1 MADPL
6 KHGFRRATA
15 TAALLVASTSL
26 AHGAAFGGAPGATLA
41 GSVARWLPGATAMG
55 AAPAGRS
62 VPIVVHMA
70 LRNPADLAAEAMA
83 VATPGSASYGQFLTP
98 AAFAARFAPASSD
111 VSAVA
116 AMLKNAG
123 MSSITIGPLG
133 AYVSATAT
141 VGQLRTTFDVT
152 QTMFRYAG
160 RTLRANTEAPTI
172 PAALAG
178 KILYV
183 EGLDDTT
190 LLKQPQHRSVTQG
203 PLVAPATAGAGAGA
217 TPAAILPPP
226 VANYTPSPYC
236 STYFGDNNAKLSTQP
251 LPYARTL
258 PWLNCGY
265 TPQQIQSAYGLNPLQ
280 VGLDGRGVTVAIID
294 AYASPTLEQDGN
306 LYAARH
312 NLPPLTGSNFSEV
325 IPAGI
330 YDVSASEACGPYGWW
345 TEESLDV
352 ASVHGSAPGANIVY
366 VGARDC
372 GSSLTTALLDTIY
385 DHRAD
390 VITNSYGDNGEDV
403 SASDVATED
412 QAFQAAAVMGITV
425 LFSSGDDGDL
435 SQDNGV
441 ASGSWEAT
449 SAYVTGVGGTSLLL
463 KDQYG
468 NKSEYGWGNYR
479 DFLANAEVNS
489 AKSVTTTGLTTTTA
503 NGQTFPAFAFYA
515 GSGGG
520 ISQIEAAPAY
530 QSGVVSTALST
541 TLNLATGGTETL
553 SPHRVSPDIA
563 ADADPY
569 TGYLYGET
577 YTIANDGHSD
587 IGCTV
592 ESATTE
598 YCEIAEGGTS
608 LASPLTAGTMA
619 TLDQIRGLTGRPYV
633 GFANPWLYKSKIGR
647 TPDSSGINQIK
658 PPAAPTAVLRGY
670 VTDPT
675 EVRVVTINSVPLLY
689 ETTPEPLQICGS
701 IVCEGIDDVFN
712 FTTPGY
718 NDVTG
723 LGVPFL
729 PLLAFE

>member
-1 MADPL
+1 MRASLRDDL
-6 KHGFRRATA
+6 RRAAA
-15 TAALLVASTSL
+15 TAALLIASAPL
-26 AHGAAFGGAPGATLA
+26 AHAATLA
-41 GSVARWLPGATAMG
+41 GSIARWVPTATATG
-55 AAPAGRS
+55 AAPAGQPVS
-62 VPIVVHMA
+62 IVVHMA
-70 LRNPADLAAEAMA
+70 LKDQPDLAALALA
-83 VATPGSASYGQFLTP
+83 VSTPGSASYGQFLSPT
-98 AAFAARFAPASSD
+98 AFAARFAPASSD
-111 VSAVA
+111 VSAVVA
-116 AMLKNAG
+116 LLKNAG
-123 MSSITIGPLG
+123 MSSVTVGPLG

-141 VGQLRTTFDVT
+141 VGQLRTTFDVR
-152 QTMFRYAG
+152 QTMFRFAG
-160 RTLRANTEAPTI
+160 LTLRANTDAPTI

-178 KILYV
+178 KILSI

-203 PLVAPATAGAGAGA
+203 KLVAPAFYNAATA
-217 TPAAILPPP
+217 TPSASSLLAPP
-226 VANYTPSPYC
+226 VAAYIPSPYS
-236 STYFGDNNAKLSTQP
+236 STYFGENNAKLSTQP
-251 LPYARTL
+251 VPYARTL

-265 TPQQIQSAYGLNPLQ
+265 TPQQIQTAYGLNPLQ
-280 VGLDGRGVTVAIID
+280 LGLDGHGVTVAIID

-312 NLPPLTGSNFSEV
+312 GLPPLTGANFSEV
-325 IPAGI
+325 VPAGI

-352 ASVHGSAPGANIVY
+352 ASVHGSAPGAKIVY
-366 VGARDC
+366 VGSRDC

-385 DHRAD
+385 QHRAD

-463 KDQYG
+463 KDELG
-468 NKSEYGWGNYR
+468 NKSEYGWGTYR
-479 DFLANAEVNS
+479 DFLANAEVES
-489 AKSVTTTGLTTTTA
+489 AKSVRTTGLTMTSA
-503 NGQTFPAFAFYA
+503 NGETFPAFGFYS

-520 ISQIEAAPAY
+520 ISQLEVQPAY
-530 QSGVVSTALST
+530 QAGIVPAVLAT
-541 TLNLATGGTETL
+541 TLNLATGATETL

-569 TGYLYGET
+569 TGYLYGES

-587 IGCTV
+587 IGCTA

-608 LASPLTAGTMA
+608 LASPLTAGTIA

-633 GFANPWLYKSKIGR
+633 GFANPWLYKSKIGK
-647 TPDSSGINQIK
+647 TPNSSGINQIK
-658 PPAAPTAVLRGY
+658 PPTSPTAVLRGY

-675 EVRVVTINSVPLLY
+675 EVRVVTIDSVPLLY
-689 ETTPEPLQICGS
+689 ETSPAPLQICGS
-701 IVCEGIDDVFN
+701 VVCEGIDDVFN
-712 FTTPGY
+712 FNTTGY

>member
-1 MADPL
+1 MAASFE
-6 KHGFRRATA
+6 HGRRRAAT

-26 AHGAAFGGAPGATLA
+26 AHGATLA
-41 GSVARWLPGATAMG
+41 GGVARWLPRATAIG
-55 AAPAGRS
+55 AAPSGQTVS
-62 VPIVVHMA
+62 IVVHMA
-70 LRNPADLAAEAMA
+70 LRDQSDLATEANA
-83 VATPGSASYGQFLTP
+83 VSTPGSASYGQFLTP
-98 AAFAARFAPASSD
+98 AAFAARFAPAASD

-116 AMLKNAG
+116 SLLTGAG
-123 MSSITIGPLG
+123 MSSVTVGPLG
-133 AYVSATAT
+133 AYVSANAT
-141 VGQLRTTFDVT
+141 VGQLRTTFNVHEG
-152 QTMFRYAG
+152 MFRYAG
-160 RTLRANTEAPTI
+160 RTLRANTDAPTI

-203 PLVAPATAGAGAGA
+203 TLVAPASAA
-217 TPAAILPPP
+217 TSASASILPPP
-226 VANYTPSPYC
+226 VADYTPSPYC

-251 LPYARTL
+251 APYARTL

-280 VGLDGRGVTVAIID
+280 VELDGRGVTVAIID
-294 AYASPTLEQDGN
+294 AYASPTLQQDGN

-312 NLPPLTGSNFSEV
+312 SLPPLTGANFSEV

-366 VGARDC
+366 VGSRDC
-372 GSSLTTALLDTIY
+372 GASLTTALLDTIY

-390 VITNSYGDNGEDV
+390 IITNSYGDNGEDV

-412 QAFQAAAVMGITV
+412 QAFEAAAVMGITV

-479 DFLANAEVNS
+479 DFLANATVNGAQS
-489 AKSVTTTGLTTTTA
+489 ITTTGLTMASA
-503 NGQTFPAFAFYA
+503 NGETFPDFGFYA

-520 ISQIEAAPAY
+520 ISQIEAQPTY
-530 QSGVVSTALST
+530 QAGVVPAALAT
-541 TLNLATGGTETL
+541 TLNLATGATETL

-587 IGCTV
+587 IGCTA

-608 LASPLTAGTMA
+608 LASPLTAGTVA
-619 TLDQIRGLTGRPYV
+619 TLDEIRGLTGRPYV

-647 TPDSSGINQIK
+647 TPDSSGINQVK
-658 PPAAPTAVLRGY
+658 PPSSPTAVLRGY

-675 EVRVVTINSVPLLY
+675 EVRVVTINSVPRLY
-689 ETTPEPLQICGS
+689 ETTPAPLQVCGS
-701 IVCEGIDDVFN
+701 AICEGIDDVFN